1 LRDPILIIGGGLAG
15 SEAAL
20 VLAAAGE
27 RVRLCEQK
35 PAQRS
40 PAHRL
45 DGPAELVCSNS
56 LKSTRLDSASGLLK
70 AEMRR
75 LGSRLLPLAEAG
87 GLPAGAALAVD
98 PARFSE
104 AVAVALAAQPQIERV
119 AGEVRALPPGGDCLV
134 ATGPLTSP
142 ALSAAI
148 EAHFGLER
156 LSFYDA
162 IAPSVTRE
170 SLDVAALFAASRYD
184 KGEADYLNAPLD
196 RATYADFTAALAAA
210 EPYPAK
216 AFEQGVPY
224 FESCLPVEVIA
235 ARGPESLR
243 FGPLRPVGLR
253 DPATGRRPHAVLQL
267 RRENAAGTVWG
278 LVGCQTRLRTGDQER
293 IFRLVPAL
301 AAAEFVRYGAMHR
314 NFFLDFP
321 RALTPFQE
329 SQRQAGLFFAG
340 QMTGVEGYVESMAS
354 GLLAARHL
362 LARRRGEAP
371 SLPPAATLLGA
382 LVGFLAGQA
391 PGRAQ
396 PMNAAFGLLPPL
408 AGRLPGGRAARKLAY
423 AQRSL
428 AALDAYLQTARD
440 LRL

>member
-1 LRDPILIIGGGLAG
+1 MGEPILIVGAGLAG
-15 SEAAL
+15 AEAAL

-27 RVRLCEQK
+27 RVRLVEQK

-45 DGPAELVCSNS
+45 AGPAELVCSNS

-70 AEMRR
+70 EEMRR
-75 LGSRLLPLAEAG
+75 LGSRLLPLAEACA
-87 GLPAGAALAVD
+87 LPAGAALAVD
-98 PARFSE
+98 PAHFSE
-104 AVAVALAAQPQIERV
+104 AVAAALAARVEIERV
-119 AGEVRALPPGGDCLV
+119 TEEVTALPAAGDCLI

-148 EAHFGLER
+148 EAHFGAQR

-170 SLDVAALFAASRYD
+170 SLDERALFTASRYD

-196 RATYADFTAALAAA
+196 RETYAAFTAALAAA

-216 AFEQGVPY
+216 DFEAGVPY
-224 FESCLPVEVIA
+224 FEACLPVEVIA

-278 LVGCQTRLRTGDQER
+278 LVGCQTRLRTGDQAR
-293 IFRLVPAL
+293 IFGLVPAL
-301 AAAEFVRYGAMHR
+301 AQAEFVRFGAMHR
-314 NFFLDFP
+314 NFFLDFA

-329 SQRQAGLFFAG
+329 SRVQPGLFFAG

-362 LARRRGEAP
+362 LARRRGRAP
-371 SLPPAATLLGA
+371 SLPPPETLLGA
-382 LVGFLAGQA
+382 LIAFLAGQA

-408 AGRLPGGRAARKLAY
+408 AGRQPGRSARKLAHT
-423 AQRSL
+423 QRAL
-428 AALDAYLQTARD
+428 AALDARLQEERD